1 MPIKQKWYTKGL
13 FTQNMALC
21 FDKKTLFCS
30 YSIPQSMKDGKPML
44 SYKGILSHN
53 KGNILIIIIIIIIE
67 DPCVIHTKP

>member
-30 YSIPQSMKDGKPML
+30 YPIPQSMKDGKPKL
-44 SYKGILSHN
+44 SYTGISHN
-53 KGNILIIIIIIIIE
+53 KGNILIIIIIIE
-67 DPCVIHTKP
+67 DPCVIHIKP